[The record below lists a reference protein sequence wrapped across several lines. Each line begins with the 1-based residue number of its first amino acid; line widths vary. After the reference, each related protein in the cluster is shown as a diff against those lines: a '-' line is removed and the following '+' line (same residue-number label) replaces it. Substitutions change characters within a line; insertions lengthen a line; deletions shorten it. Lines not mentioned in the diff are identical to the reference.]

1 VYDGRVDWPLGLT
14 YSNDAMISLAR
25 LESLLAGFGGLRIAL
40 VGDLYLDRYLDIEP
54 GVCERSIETG
64 LEAYQVSRVRNSP
77 GVVGTVMN
85 NLAALGVG
93 KVGGGR
99 LVPVTV
105 IGDDGHGDDLMREL
119 LKLPVDPR
127 HVLRDPARLTP
138 TYTKPMQPV
147 DAAGS
152 VYRELNRL
160 DVRTRAAIGE
170 ATRRELCERVRQ
182 AFDDCDGLIICDQV
196 VETGWGVVSPE
207 VRAHLRSLARE
218 RPEKLVFVDS
228 RAHMGEFDFGTL
240 KPNRAECLAS
250 IGVDAAVAD
259 KGDVLLRRAV
269 AAMVERTGR
278 PVFCTHSERGIL
290 VATPRHCRSGI
301 PVPDGATMDSIALRP
316 GGTPRTACD
325 PSGTGVPDLPS
336 GVIVSAPPV
345 RGEID
350 IVGAG
355 DSATAGIV
363 ASLLCGA
370 SEIEAA
376 AVGNFVASITI
387 EQLGTTGTAT
397 PGQVVARLREVT
409 DSRTE

>member
-1 VYDGRVDWPLGLT
+1 
-14 YSNDAMISLAR
+14 MISLAR
-25 LESLLAGFGGLRIAL
+25 LQTLLAGFRDLKIAL

-54 GVCERSIETG
+54 GVCEMSIETG

-93 KVGGGR
+93 EGGVGR

-105 IGDDGHGDDLMREL
+105 IGDDGHGDDLMRL
-119 LKLPVDPR
+119 LAKLPVDPR
-127 HVLRDPARLTP
+127 HVLRDPERLTP
-138 TYTKPMQPV
+138 TYTKPMQPI

-152 VYRELNRL
+152 AWRELNRL
-160 DVRTRAAIGE
+160 DVRTRGPLRDE
-170 ATRRELCERVRQ
+170 TRKQLCERVRQ
-182 AFDDCDGLIICDQV
+182 VFDDCDGVIVCDQV

-207 VRAHLRSLARE
+207 VRAYLRMMARE
-218 RPEKLVFVDS
+218 RPDKLLFVDS

-240 KPNRAECLAS
+240 KPNRAECLNS
-250 IGVDAAVAD
+250 IGVDPAVVD
-259 KGDVLLRRAV
+259 EGDQLLQRAV
-269 AAMVERTGR
+269 SEMVGRTGR
-278 PVFCTHSERGIL
+278 PVFCTLSERGIL
-290 VATPRHCRSGI
+290 VSI
-301 PVPDGATMDSIALRP
+301 PTRRECTIVP
-316 GGTPRTACD
+316 
-325 PSGTGVPDLPS
+325 
-336 GVIVSAPPV
+336 APPV

-376 AVGNFVASITI
+376 AVGNLVASITI

-397 PGQVVARLREVT
+397 PEQVVARCRQVNV
-409 DSRTE
+409 

>member
-1 VYDGRVDWPLGLT
+1 MPA
-14 YSNDAMISLAR
+14 SPSLMLSLDR

-54 GVCERSIETG
+54 GVCEMSIETG

-93 KVGGGR
+93 SRGVGSRGVGK
-99 LVPVTV
+99 LVPITV

-119 LKLPVDPR
+119 AKLPVEPR

-147 DAAGS
+147 DDQAS

-160 DVRTRAAIGE
+160 DVRTRRPIGE
-170 ATRRELCERVRQ
+170 TTREQLCQRLRE
-182 AFDDCDGLIICDQV
+182 AFDQCDGLIVCDQV
-196 VETGWGVVSPE
+196 VESGWGVVSPE
-207 VRAHLRSLARE
+207 VRSFLRTLSNE
-218 RPEKLVFVDS
+218 QPDKLIFVDS

-250 IGVDAAVAD
+250 IGVDANQPDEAD
-259 KGDVLLRRAV
+259 ALLRRAV
-269 AAMVERTGR
+269 AAMVRRTGR
-278 PVFCTHSERGIL
+278 PVFCTLSERGIL
-290 VATPRHCRSGI
+290 VATDAS
-301 PVPDGATMDSIALRP
+301 
-316 GGTPRTACD
+316 TA
-325 PSGTGVPDLPS
+325 
-336 GVIVSAPPV
+336 IVLAPPV

-376 AVGNFVASITI
+376 AIGNLVASITI
-387 EQLGTTGTAT
+387 QQLGTTGTAT
-397 PGQVVARLREVT
+397 PEQVVARWQET
-409 DSRTE
+409 SASAT